1 MALLIRQWTHS
12 VISGLLGK
20 VQEKNIIGEVPNF
33 SERVRKHTM
42 ALVDELFT
50 VLLMGSNNILNEH
63 FEFKQNALHRVEQNT
78 IIFLADT
85 TV

>member
-1 MALLIRQWTHS
+1 
-12 VISGLLGK
+12 
-20 VQEKNIIGEVPNF
+20 
-33 SERVRKHTM
+33 M

-50 VLLMGSNNILNEH
+50 ILLMGSNKILNEY

-78 IIFLADT
+78 IIFLAVT

>member
-1 MALLIRQWTHS
+1 
-12 VISGLLGK
+12 
-20 VQEKNIIGEVPNF
+20 
-33 SERVRKHTM
+33 M

-50 VLLMGSNNILNEH
+50 ILLMGSNKILNEH